1 MSAVLGPDC
10 FVSSLALLAYCQLG
24 PEALDWDP
32 LMVRDAMEDILG
44 DGEMPQLMFDKL
56 NCGLTL
62 LGTTTY
68 TDTIEGFLTCTS
80 VMNGNPLD
88 AEAAPYCSLSDCAW
102 GIWEYINL
110 SGDLTDDGKPSETFC
125 PEIVEYIRG
134 VARSNGV
141 YTLPNWMSFAMPVAP
156 MPDMADDPDVMG
168 AFMQRQDAVVADM
181 NAYVTGRMSE
191 LARELNRLKG
201 SGKLGAV

>member
-1 MSAVLGPDC
+1 MIHKQITVTNNGTYTEPA
-10 FVSSLALLAYCQLG
+10 
-24 PEALDWDP
+24 
-32 LMVRDAMEDILG
+32 
-44 DGEMPQLMFDKL
+44 
-56 NCGLTL
+56 GLTITDQMNNAT
-62 LGTTTY
+62 GNVTY
-68 TDTIEGFLTCTS
+68 
-80 VMNGNPLD
+80 
-88 AEAAPYCSLSDCAW
+88 
-102 GIWEYINL
+102 
-110 SGDLTDDGKPSETFC
+110 GDDWN
-125 PEIVEYIRG
+125 
-134 VARSNGV
+134 NGV